1 MENLNFIDRDV
12 LNEAIDYISGILSLI
27 ASRQAAVIQQS
38 DRVSFIV
45 FCNRSDTW
53 TRYFKFRQLE
63 PIITAYRFK
72 I

>member
-45 FCNRSDTW
+45 FCNRSDT
-53 TRYFKFRQLE
+53 
-63 PIITAYRFK
+63 
-72 I
+72 